1 MEGRDVASRGD
12 VRTVS
17 LGFLAPLMLVGALAL
32 AVPIAIHLIG
42 RQRAKVVRFAA
53 LDFLM
58 GTKRK
63 TARRLRLRERLLL
76 LVRALVCLAVAVAL
90 AKPFTSC
97 ARKGPMVTRGP
108 QAAVLVIDD
117 SFASGYL
124 LDGRPWLRGASEQA
138 RKILAQ
144 LGPEAEVAIVR
155 TSEGADHPTELTRD
169 HLRLR
174 DQLLALEPSSRPA
187 DTTRAL
193 TRAAQLLGA
202 SSHARKTVFLIS
214 LAARTGFH
222 GDDPP
227 WGNDGPMLVPVELRP
242 PKLPNAAITSLEVD
256 PDPGAGSRG
265 AVFDAEVGN
274 FSDAAAKLELELAV
288 GDHVVARGTLEVPAA
303 GHATKRFIATL
314 PAGVRTTDASVSLA
328 SGDALAVDDR
338 RWVRASLRDD
348 VRVLLV
354 DGDPHTARRDDEL
367 FYTEAALRPG
377 DREDSGT
384 QVRTI
389 TAEELAGIDPKHRVP
404 ASGAPAQAPPI
415 DLADFDVVVLANVA
429 ALPPERVA
437 VLAAWVRAGGGILV
451 ASGDHVDPAA
461 YDRTMLPLL
470 PQSLRD
476 PIDVTWGAA
485 PDERDSSALHLV
497 KWEADHPI
505 FLPFKAGAPELA
517 SAKFF
522 KVSLLGPTTAT
533 ADRKVL
539 ARFTN
544 GAAALVEASIG
555 AGHTLLYT
563 STLDR
568 DWNDLPIHPGYL
580 PLLQQAVRHLA
591 RKHAVG
597 VEAEHLVGSSVVL
610 PTADLK
616 KLEVR
621 GPDGLGAVF
630 EGDRISGR
638 SSVRFTRTDRPGIY
652 KVIGT
657 DQAGATRER
666 DELAFV
672 VNLDP
677 HGSDLTPAPPSMLP
691 VSGTRTGAAPD
702 DHRRRV
708 ELWHA
713 LAAFVLLLLLAEGLL
728 VQR

>member
-1 MEGRDVASRGD
+1 M
-12 VRTVS
+12 S

-58 GTKRK
+58 ATKRK
-63 TARRLRLRERLLL
+63 TAKRLRLRERTLL
-76 LVRALVCLAVAVAL
+76 LVRALACLAVAVAL

-97 ARKGPMVTRGP
+97 ERKGPMVTRGP
-108 QAAVLVIDD
+108 QAAVLILDD

-124 LDGRPWLRGASEQA
+124 LDGKPWLRHATEEA
-138 RKILAQ
+138 RKILTQ

-155 TSEGADHPTELTRD
+155 SSEGADHPTELTRD

-193 TRAAQLLGA
+193 TRAAQLLAA

-214 LAARTGFH
+214 LGARTGFH
-222 GDDPP
+222 GDDAP
-227 WGNDGPMLVPVELRP
+227 WGKDGPTLVPLELRP
-242 PKLPNAAITSLEVD
+242 PKLPNAAVTALHVD
-256 PDPGAGSRG
+256 ADPGAGSRG
-265 AVFDAEVGN
+265 AAFDAEVGN
-274 FSDAAAKLELELAV
+274 FSDTPAKLELQLAI
-288 GDHVVARGTLEVPAA
+288 GDRVVARGSLDVPAG
-303 GHATKRFIATL
+303 GHATKRFIAML
-314 PAGVRTTDASVSLA
+314 PAGVRATDASVSLV
-328 SGDALAVDDR
+328 GDALATDDR

-354 DGDPHTARRDDEL
+354 DGDPHTVRRDDEL

-384 QVRTI
+384 SVRTI
-389 TAEELAGIDPKHRVP
+389 TAEELAGIDPKHRG
-404 ASGAPAQAPPI
+404 SGAPTEAPAI

-429 ALPPERVA
+429 ALPPERVT
-437 VLAAWVRAGGGILV
+437 VLADWVRAGGGILV
-451 ASGDHVDPAA
+451 SSGDHVDPVA

-485 PDERDSSALHLV
+485 PDERDSRALHLV

-505 FLPFKAGAPELA
+505 FLPFKADAPELA
-517 SAKFF
+517 SAKYF
-522 KVSLLGPTTAT
+522 KISLLGPTTAT

-597 VEAEHLVGSSVVL
+597 IDADHLVGSSVVL

-630 EGDRISGR
+630 EGDRITGR

-657 DQAGATRER
+657 DQAGATHER

-691 VSGTRTGAAPD
+691 ASGTGTASTPD

-713 LAAFVLLLLLAEGLL
+713 IAAVLLLLLLAEGLL